1 MLFIVTTHGNHIYP
15 HMLTSLAL
23 VVLLLAPVL
32 PLLSSPSC
40 FSTSLKFLVLGFFLK
55 SFLPLSSDAVILWAK
70 LLYVKSFINQV
81 YKSVSCTYTPC
92 ARYFLYVQRFV
103 TCLPPSLSSDQ
114 SSCSCFSEIII
125 ESPFTRWLVNVFL
138 RHFYTDLCSH
148 ILVSLKVSQTAHSL
162 YLIPLYCT
170 NNSTILLL
178 AYGMWCMYLIITVL
192 KITISHLERWF
203 TIIIIV
209 ATVCVCIQAGSKWI
223 YIWKDAVL

>member
-1 MLFIVTTHGNHIYP
+1 M
-15 HMLTSLAL
+15 
-23 VVLLLAPVL
+23 
-32 PLLSSPSC
+32 
-40 FSTSLKFLVLGFFLK
+40 
-55 SFLPLSSDAVILWAK
+55 
-70 LLYVKSFINQV
+70 
-81 YKSVSCTYTPC
+81 
-92 ARYFLYVQRFV
+92 
-103 TCLPPSLSSDQ
+103 TCLPLSLSSDQ

-125 ESPFTRWLVNVFL
+125 ESPFTRWLVNIFL

-203 TIIIIV
+203 TIIIV
-209 ATVCVCIQAGSKWI
+209 ATVCVSKLGPSIRI
-223 YIWKDAVL
+223 YITETLEKMQFFEVRVCGTLTCAPWAVHDAVDKIDKNSSTSSLTHNKVQHVWWWARL